1 LPETLKEQP
10 EDNKTAQPR
19 QDNVSM
25 MQIKEDLIIIQ
36 QPEQLSSN
44 TIVQRARGNSTTVLG
59 EYREPLPRKKSPLKI
74 EDELRGSSVTISE
87 AEYQPKSHHSRRRSA
102 KPPPPNTVRLSYP
115 LLRSGLFYV
124 NQEKK
129 LCVIDESDKVALVE
143 NFIGHQL

>member
-25 MQIKEDLIIIQ
+25 MQIKEDLIIMQ
-36 QPEQLSSN
+36 QPEHLSSN

-74 EDELRGSSVTISE
+74 EDELRGSSVTKYCPTFGI
-87 AEYQPKSHHSRRRSA
+87 PKSWPGPSFFQSASRLLA
-102 KPPPPNTVRLSYP
+102 PLPYLS
-115 LLRSGLFYV
+115 
-124 NQEKK
+124 
-129 LCVIDESDKVALVE
+129 
-143 NFIGHQL
+143 